1 MRGTERFARLRAI
14 AAGRSTVRL
23 RLTALYSCLFLLS
36 GAVLLTI
43 TYLLVEHNPNA
54 VFIYNTEAKH
64 LGHDRTVYRHQV
76 SGPAASK
83 ALKSLGV
90 PPNLPG
96 FRQAQALAEKALHQH
111 GSDLHTLL
119 VGSIAALAGMAV
131 LSVLLGWVV
140 AGRALRPVRTM
151 TTTAQ
156 RISAH
161 NLHERLAIEGPRDEL
176 KQLADTID
184 GLLARLETAF
194 SAQRHFVANASHELR
209 TPLTLQRTLLEVA
222 LADPGAD
229 IGALRKACERAVA
242 AGEANE
248 RLIES
253 LLTLAT
259 SERGLD
265 ARERVDVAAL
275 ATQVLMERRLDANAR
290 QVHLE
295 AALLPAVTFGSPQLL
310 ERLVTNL
317 VDNALRH
324 NVPGG
329 WARVATVRR
338 PNGAVLSVSNTG
350 PPVPPGEMERL
361 FEPFQCLD
369 DDAGGVGLGL
379 SIVQAVAHAHGA
391 TVTCAARE
399 GGGLEVEVTFPPD
412 PVAPRPPALP
422 QPAEALER

>member
-1 MRGTERFARLRAI
+1 MTGTERFARLLVM

-23 RLTALYSCLFLLS
+23 RLTALYSLLFLLS

-54 VFIYNTEAKH
+54 VFIYNTETKH
-64 LGHDRTVYRHQV
+64 VGHKLTLYRHRV
-76 SGPAASK
+76 SGQGALK
-83 ALKSLGV
+83 ALGSLKAR
-90 PPNLPG
+90 PSLPG
-96 FRQAQALAEKALHQH
+96 FRQAQALAEKALRQH
-111 GSDLHTLL
+111 GSDVHTLL
-119 VGSIAALAGMAV
+119 IGSIAGLAGMAV

-151 TTTAQ
+151 TATAQ

-161 NLHERLAIEGPRDEL
+161 NLHERLAIEGPQDEL
-176 KQLADTID
+176 RQLADTIND
-184 GLLARLETAF
+184 LLARLEAAF
-194 SAQRHFVANASHELR
+194 STQRHFVANASHELR
-209 TPLTLQRTLLEVA
+209 TPLTLQRTLLEVV

-275 ATQVLMERRLDANAR
+275 AAQVLMERRLDANAR

-329 WARVATVRR
+329 WARVATGAGR
-338 PNGAVLSVSNTG
+338 GAVTLSVRNSG
-350 PPVPPGEMERL
+350 PLVPAEEIDRL
-361 FEPFQCLD
+361 LEPFQRLD
-369 DDAGGVGLGL
+369 NDAGGVGLGL
-379 SIVQAVAHAHGA
+379 SIVRAVARAHGA
-391 TVTCAARE
+391 AVACTAKNE
-399 GGGLEVEVTFPPD
+399 GGLEVEISFPVGPEY
-412 PVAPRPPALP
+412 PIEVLTRACTSPR
-422 QPAEALER
+422 